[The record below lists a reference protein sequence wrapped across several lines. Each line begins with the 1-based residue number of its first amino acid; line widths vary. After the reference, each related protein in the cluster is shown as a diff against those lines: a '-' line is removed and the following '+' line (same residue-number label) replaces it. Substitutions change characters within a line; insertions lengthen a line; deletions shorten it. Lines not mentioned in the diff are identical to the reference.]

1 MIPCPAKVADFA
13 ASNRQD
19 KVAWVPAP
27 GLRVTA
33 NRSDAAGWYR
43 SFVTAEVAPY
53 LEASGSRPKLLLL
66 LLLPLADCADAV
78 HATADGARR
87 WLLPV
92 QALGS
97 YCSEV
102 VQGHAEVGG
111 ARVQAF
117 IREQCGSHC
126 MMLTYVLLSAL
137 LLLGLYLL
145 RRRHA
150 EQPAECVL

>member
-1 MIPCPAKVADFA
+1 V
-13 ASNRQD
+13 ASNRQVN
-19 KVAWVPAP
+19 VAWVPAP

-33 NRSDAAGWYR
+33 NQSHAAGWFR
-43 SFVTAEVAPY
+43 SSVTAAAAPG

-78 HATADGARR
+78 FATADGARR

-97 YCSEV
+97 YCAEV

-111 ARVQAF
+111 ARMQAF
-117 IREQCGSHC
+117 VREQCGPHC

-137 LLLGLYLL
+137 LPLGLYLL

-150 EQPAECVL
+150 EQLAECDL